1 MKIFNWRVGNIW
13 VDLAVITANLAKVPV
28 EEVFVSAED
37 LKTKEWKARALNG
50 KTPMLETPE
59 GNIVESAAIARYL
72 ASQGEGHLGGANAW
86 ETAQVNQWIDFS
98 HTTVFPHLYPILRAV
113 FGLGDA
119 VDSDVYNNAVKE
131 IKEIAKLL
139 NVHLQGKTHLVSNRI
154 TVADIAVAVQL
165 IPLYQTILD
174 AGFRKAMPNVAAWL
188 ETLTKL
194 PEVIR
199 RVGNVKFC
207 AKSIK
212 ATHTLEKKKEEVA
225 KPVAAPKKAE
235 KAADDDEDETPAPKK
250 SGNPLDSIAPSKFVL
265 PEFKSYFVNLGE
277 KKATEGMDHFFNH
290 YDPEGYCIF
299 FVHYEKYEGEGVV
312 LYQTSNLMNGFLQ
325 RMDEKFRNYTFSMMT
340 ILGEEPNLEIQGI
353 WMFRGKTIP
362 QEMID
367 HPQFEYYK
375 RRELD
380 VKNEADKKII
390 SDFWAGKVDS
400 IANGLRIQE
409 CKMFK

>member
-28 EEVFVSAED
+28 EEVFVTQED
-37 LKTKEWKARALNG
+37 LKSKEWKARALNG

-59 GNIVESAAIARYL
+59 GNLVESAAIARYL

-86 ETAQVNQWIDFS
+86 ETAQVNQWVDYS
-98 HTTVFPHLYPILRAV
+98 HTTIFPHLYPILRAV

-119 VDSDVYNNAVKE
+119 VDSDAYNNAVKE
-131 IKEIAKLL
+131 IKEIAKIL
-139 NVHLQGKTHLVSNRI
+139 NTHLQGKTHLVSNRI
-154 TVADIAVAVQL
+154 TVADVAVAVQF

-174 AGFRKAMPNVAAWL
+174 AGFRKAMPNVASWL
-188 ETLTKL
+188 ETLVKL
-194 PEVIR
+194 PEVVR
-199 RVGNVKFC
+199 RVGNVKF
-207 AKSIK
+207 AGKAIK
-212 ATHTLEKKKEEVA
+212 ATHVLEKKKEEP
-225 KPVAAPKKAE
+225 KPAAAPKKVE
-235 KAADDDEDETPAPKK
+235 KAADAEDGEEAPAPRK
-250 SGNPLDSIAPSKFVL
+250 GNPLDHLPPSKFVL
-265 PEFKSYFVNLGE
+265 PDFKTYFVNLGE
-277 KKATEGMDHFFNH
+277 KKATEGMDHFFQN
-290 YDPEGYCIF
+290 YDPEGYTIY
-299 FVHYEKYEGEGVV
+299 FVHYDKYEGEGVV

-325 RMDEKFRNYTFSMMT
+325 RMDEKFRNYTFSMMA
-340 ILGEEPNLEIQGI
+340 ILGDEPNLEIQGV
-353 WMFRGKTIP
+353 WMFRGKGIP

-367 HPQFEYYK
+367 HPQFEYYQ

-400 IANGLRIQE
+400 IANGLKIQE